1 MMDFGAIVC
10 KPVNPDCK
18 QCVFINSCYA
28 FQHDLI
34 KKLPFKKNKTRIR
47 NRWFYYFR
55 IEYKNKIFIKIRSG
69 SDIWKNLYE
78 FVLIEMEGKTEI
90 NKVLKLAIKK
100 KILEKDR
107 FAVQS
112 VSINYSQL
120 LSHQKIKGQFIYVK
134 TQKRPIL
141 SGFKAVSKKEM
152 GDYPFPKFINS
163 YIRE

>member
-1 MMDFGAIVC
+1 
-10 KPVNPDCK
+10 
-18 QCVFINSCYA
+18 
-28 FQHDLI
+28 
-34 KKLPFKKNKTRIR
+34 
-47 NRWFYYFR
+47 
-55 IEYKNKIFIKIRSG
+55 
-69 SDIWKNLYE
+69 
-78 FVLIEMEGKTEI
+78 MEGKTEI

-120 LSHQKIKGQFIYVK
+120 LSHQKIKGQFIHVK